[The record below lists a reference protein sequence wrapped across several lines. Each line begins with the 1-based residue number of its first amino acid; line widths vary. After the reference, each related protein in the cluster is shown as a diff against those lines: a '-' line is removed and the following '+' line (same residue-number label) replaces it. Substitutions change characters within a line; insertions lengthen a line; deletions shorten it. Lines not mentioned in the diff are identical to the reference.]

1 MSASP
6 IDPDELLL
14 VRASM
19 RHVLDAAAPGAM
31 PQALLDEGWADLL
44 AADPAT
50 AITTLAEE
58 AGRARSAAP
67 VLDLAMAWGAGLDPD
82 AEVAVIADGLVLA
95 GAERAT
101 RFMDERPSGI
111 RMVPAEQVVLT
122 AVAGFDPALGLARAE
137 PTGSGEPVGD
147 AEGADRSIA
156 CGRRALAS
164 QMVGAVEQMLADTV
178 AYVNERHQYGRPI
191 GSFQSVKH
199 RLAEVKVAASAA
211 KAACSAAW
219 EARRTPDGST
229 LAIAAKCLAGRAQ
242 QMASTHCFQV
252 HGGIAFTVE
261 HGFNAWVRR
270 GMLLDLLLGP
280 HAQLT
285 PELGRRLI
293 AAQSVPRAP
302 ALRIV

>member
-1 MSASP
+1 MSAPP
-6 IDPDELLL
+6 IDHDELLL
-14 VRASM
+14 VRASI
-19 RHVLDAAAPGAM
+19 RHVLDTASPAEVPT
-31 PQALLDEGWADLL
+31 ALLDEGWADLL
-44 AADPAT
+44 EADPAA

-82 AEVAVIADGLVLA
+82 AATAVIADGLVLA
-95 GAERAT
+95 GVERAH
-101 RFMDERPSGI
+101 RFLDARPSGLHTF
-111 RMVPAEQVVLT
+111 RAEQVALT
-122 AVAGFDPALGLARAE
+122 PVAGFDPSLGLARAE
-137 PTGSGEPVGD
+137 ITASGEQVGD
-147 AEGADRSIA
+147 PDMAERSIA
-156 CGRRALAS
+156 AGRRALAS
-164 QMVGAVEQMLADTV
+164 QMVGAVEQMLVDTV
-178 AYVNERHQYGRPI
+178 VYVNERHQYGRPI

-211 KAACSAAW
+211 KAACATAW
-219 EARRTPDGST
+219 EGYDTPDGGT

-242 QMASTHCFQV
+242 QLASTHCFQV

-261 HGFNAWVRR
+261 HGFNEWVRR

-285 PELGRRLI
+285 QELGRRLI

-302 ALRIV
+302 ALRIL